1 MKVVTDVFRHVWV
14 RAAIGIL
21 LCALLIAFG
30 GPYLGIGDRQPL
42 AGVGARIAAIV
53 VVAVIWIGV
62 VWLRQW
68 LAGRRDR
75 RMGDAL
81 AGQDDLQ
88 RKDVD
93 ARVQAE
99 RDGLRARFV
108 EALAVL
114 RKRRDGG
121 GTLEDLPW
129 YLVIG
134 APGSGKSTL
143 LEHSGLDFPLAN
155 STGKRAIAGVGGT
168 RQCDW
173 WFTDQAVF
181 LDTAGRYTTQDSDP
195 GVDAPAWD
203 AFLQMLRRYRRRRP
217 VNGVILTVSVAELLT
232 MDAGER
238 QRLADTLR
246 ERLDE
251 PGTRLGVTLPV
262 YLVFTKVDL
271 VAGFLEVVDTLDAA
285 GRAQVWGVSFP
296 PERSVDGG
304 APGLLGEEFD
314 ALLERIDAGTIERMH
329 AERDVR
335 RRARILS
342 FPQQLRHL
350 RELAEPLTG
359 AIFGSHAYGRPPVL
373 RGMYLTSGTQ
383 EGTPIDRVLS
393 VVGRSFGM
401 RAAANGH
408 TRSPRRTFFVERLL
422 TEVILP
428 EAGFAGSDPQLIRR
442 RRLLEAAAIAAIGV
456 LTAGLLIG
464 MFTSAARNADFV
476 ARVDQA
482 LRDYPDDSRAPV
494 PSSLRQYDAQAL
506 QRLDALGRTEQV
518 AAQVRDERPWS
529 MRFGLFLGDTM
540 FEQVRAAHVRE
551 VNASVVPGLALQFR
565 DGLRDAAGEP
575 QRLYYVLKGYLMLGQ
590 PEHRDGDALALL
602 ARERWREVFPDEDG
616 LADALE
622 GHFRLLFDGNDSLRS
637 FPIDA
642 ALVEAARASLRAA
655 DLATLIYG
663 GLKLDSETRQDAPVR
678 LDRTL
683 GLLGNVFRRR
693 SGAPLSRPLP
703 ALYTR
708 PVFAN
713 LVQEG
718 GSAALGTQG
727 GIAAAVDRFV
737 KDDWVF
743 GATKA
748 DPLRRA
754 SLAAQVQTLYV
765 ADYIRAWD
773 DLIGDLQLQPV
784 ANVQEASGT
793 AARLAGP
800 GSPLKALLMLV
811 RDNTTDLLR
820 QPPPDGGGKVAAVA
834 ERRAIDRVRSRSE
847 IAQVIAEGNAPTP
860 RGSVQRPDAAVV
872 EHFATLNQ
880 LTDGTPGA
888 TPLDR
893 VLGVLDQ
900 MSKTL
905 LTLRPDAASFGQPD
919 PALAIARQEAGQLPA
934 PLSGWLGSLVG
945 SSQTLVS
952 KGADGALADGFRQAA
967 GGDCSRFVQGR
978 YPFTAESRSDI
989 PLQNFGELFGNGG
1002 RLDTFFKQT
1011 LSKAVDSSGSTW
1023 TFRDADG
1030 ARAGGAML
1038 AQAQLA
1044 DAIRQAYFRDG
1055 ATPQVN
1061 FTLSVTTPPAGI
1073 GRLLIE
1079 LDGQR
1084 FEYKAGEDSA
1094 PMAMRWPGPTPGT
1107 TRISAWDTA
1116 GNPLPVLEYPGEW
1129 GWFHALDAAALQRRT
1144 ETRFGAGFGFGG
1156 VRANVDI
1163 EASSLR
1169 NPFGDTS
1176 VRRFRCPA

>member
-1 MKVVTDVFRHVWV
+1 
-14 RAAIGIL
+14 
-21 LCALLIAFG
+21 
-30 GPYLGIGDRQPL
+30 
-42 AGVGARIAAIV
+42 
-53 VVAVIWIGV
+53 
-62 VWLRQW
+62 
-68 LAGRRDR
+68 
-75 RMGDAL
+75 
-81 AGQDDLQ
+81 
-88 RKDVD
+88 
-93 ARVQAE
+93 
-99 RDGLRARFV
+99 
-108 EALAVL
+108 
-114 RKRRDGG
+114 
-121 GTLEDLPW
+121 
-129 YLVIG
+129 
-134 APGSGKSTL
+134 
-143 LEHSGLDFPLAN
+143 
-155 STGKRAIAGVGGT
+155 
-168 RQCDW
+168 
-173 WFTDQAVF
+173 
-181 LDTAGRYTTQDSDP
+181 
-195 GVDAPAWD
+195 
-203 AFLQMLRRYRRRRP
+203 
-217 VNGVILTVSVAELLT
+217 
-232 MDAGER
+232 
-238 QRLADTLR
+238 
-246 ERLDE
+246 
-251 PGTRLGVTLPV
+251 
-262 YLVFTKVDL
+262 
-271 VAGFLEVVDTLDAA
+271 
-285 GRAQVWGVSFP
+285 
-296 PERSVDGG
+296 
-304 APGLLGEEFD
+304 
-314 ALLERIDAGTIERMH
+314 
-329 AERDVR
+329 
-335 RRARILS
+335 
-342 FPQQLRHL
+342 
-350 RELAEPLTG
+350 
-359 AIFGSHAYGRPPVL
+359 
-373 RGMYLTSGTQ
+373 
-383 EGTPIDRVLS
+383 
-393 VVGRSFGM
+393 
-401 RAAANGH
+401 
-408 TRSPRRTFFVERLL
+408 
-422 TEVILP
+422 
-428 EAGFAGSDPQLIRR
+428 
-442 RRLLEAAAIAAIGV
+442 
-456 LTAGLLIG
+456 
-464 MFTSAARNADFV
+464 
-476 ARVDQA
+476 
-482 LRDYPDDSRAPV
+482 
-494 PSSLRQYDAQAL
+494 
-506 QRLDALGRTEQV
+506 
-518 AAQVRDERPWS
+518 
-529 MRFGLFLGDTM
+529 
-540 FEQVRAAHVRE
+540 
-551 VNASVVPGLALQFR
+551 
-565 DGLRDAAGEP
+565 
-575 QRLYYVLKGYLMLGQ
+575 
-590 PEHRDGDALALL
+590 
-602 ARERWREVFPDEDG
+602 
-616 LADALE
+616 
-622 GHFRLLFDGNDSLRS
+622 
-637 FPIDA
+637 
-642 ALVEAARASLRAA
+642 
-655 DLATLIYG
+655 
-663 GLKLDSETRQDAPVR
+663 
-678 LDRTL
+678 
-683 GLLGNVFRRR
+683 
-693 SGAPLSRPLP
+693 
-703 ALYTR
+703 

-820 QPPPDGGGKVAAVA
+820 QPASDGGGKVAAVA

-919 PALAIARQEAGQLPA
+919 PALAIARQEAGQLPP
-934 PLSGWLGSLVG
+934 PLSAWLGSLVG

-1011 LSKAVDSSGSTW
+1011 LSKAVDSSGGTW

-1084 FEYKAGEDSA
+1084 FEYKAGEDNA